1 MTMADEDRALNSLV
15 HSDLVEVLPIVGLD
29 YFVDLFPSR
38 RDVAEYFQSY
48 IQKTRVQ
55 PSTAQLRR
63 KFKAQKLFSKPVK
76 AEPLLIT
83 IEELREQLVEA
94 VADGHSQKIAKE
106 FEKGN
111 IKGFLD
117 LTDEMRALVASI
129 IRPIEEA
136 GKSVDDLTAMQLA
149 RLDKDA
155 NLALKAVPTGFPPM
169 DQELGGGVSPG
180 MLIVIAALINLGKTY
195 MLCQM
200 AENIRAAGYRA
211 LLVPLEMSSEAILE
225 RCVCLR
231 YHLDVNQHI
240 KKIQPQS
247 SINAGESR
255 EEWYRSILLQR
266 QKLEQEDTCTGEVIV
281 ETSSG
286 LTTTRDIHS
295 WVQRHKADVV
305 LIDAAQDIQPS
316 GKTNGR
322 VEGLYSAIAE
332 LNNLSRDLE
341 VPVVMSVQLGAE
353 VEKKGLKGNTLVQ
366 IQWSQAF
373 AQKAHAVF
381 TMLGDRQTSDRDMRT
396 DKNRDGNVG
405 LKWEVKMHFPNAHIE
420 GMFLQPKGIIDE
432 AEIYGSAKSVIQDL
446 LAEADEEEDD
456 DTPSEEPKVA
466 TDLAEDCRE
475 EVGAVES
482 HTNDSYSKGSTYLK
496 AAEERRQKRL
506 KKKLRRRR

>member
-1 MTMADEDRALNSLV
+1 MTLADEDRALNSLV
-15 HSDLVEVLPIVGLD
+15 HADLVEVLPIIGLD
-29 YFVDLFPSR
+29 YFADLFPAR

-48 IQKTRVQ
+48 VQRTGLQ
-55 PSTAQLRR
+55 PSTARLRR
-63 KFKAQKLFSKPVK
+63 KFAAQKLFSKPVR
-76 AEPLLIT
+76 AEPLLVT
-83 IEELREQLVEA
+83 IEDLREQLAES
-94 VADGHSQKIAKE
+94 VADSYSQKVAKAHE
-106 FEKGN
+106 SGN
-111 IKGFLD
+111 TDKFLE
-117 LTDEMRALVASI
+117 LLDEMRAMVASI
-129 IRPIEEA
+129 VRPIEEA

-155 NLALKAVPTGFPPM
+155 SLALKAVPTGFPPM
-169 DQELGGGVSPG
+169 DQELGGGASPG

-211 LLVPLEMSSEAILE
+211 LLVPLEMSAEAILE
-225 RCVCLR
+225 RCACLR
-231 YHLDVNQHI
+231 YRLDVNQYI
-240 KKIQPQS
+240 KKTQPQS
-247 SINAGESR
+247 SVNAGDSR
-255 EEWYRSILLQR
+255 EDWYRRILKER
-266 QKLEQEDTCTGEVIV
+266 QEKEKEDTCTGEVIV
-281 ETSSG
+281 ETSAG
-286 LTTTRDIHS
+286 LTTTKDIQS
-295 WVQRHKADVV
+295 WVRRHKVDVV

-316 GKTNGR
+316 GKTSGR
-322 VEGLYSAIAE
+322 VEGLYTAIAE
-332 LNNLSRDLE
+332 LNNISRDLE

-432 AEIYGSAKSVIQDL
+432 AEIYGNAKSVIQDL

-456 DTPSEEPKVA
+456 DEHPGQEPEVEPSVA
-466 TDLAEDCRE
+466 DDPQEAGGERP
-475 EVGAVES
+475 
-482 HTNDSYSKGSTYLK
+482 SYDKGSTYLK
-496 AAEERRQKRL
+496 AAEERKQKRM
-506 KKKLRRRR
+506 KKKLRRRPR